1 MRQAAQKLAQVP
13 GLEAMARAFESLAAA
28 PPDARE
34 RARRDV
40 IAPMLALLGDLKK
53 SLDAAPMAVKDL
65 PEGLSRDWI
74 AADGRARLELWARG
88 DRNDFDNLRRFSAAV
103 RKIAPE
109 AAGAAVSILEAGDT
123 VIKAFAQA
131 GVLALASITLLLWLA
146 LRRLGDVALTLA
158 PLLLAGV
165 YTLEICVL
173 IDLKL
178 NFANI
183 IALPLL
189 LGLGVAFK
197 IYYVMAWRAGSA
209 ELLQTSLTRA
219 IFFSAMTTATAFG
232 SLYLSNHPGTS
243 SMGKLLA
250 LSLATTL
257 CAAVFFQ
264 PALMG
269 PPRARRE
276 T

>member
-1 MRQAAQKLAQVP
+1 MIAPVVTLIGDVKAA
-13 GLEAMARAFESLAAA
+13 LAARPVA
-28 PPDARE
+28 
-34 RARRDV
+34 
-40 IAPMLALLGDLKK
+40 LA
-53 SLDAAPMAVKDL
+53 DL
-65 PEGLSRDWI
+65 PPELARDWI
-74 AADGRARLELWARG
+74 ASDGRARLELFPRG
-88 DRNDFDNLRRFSAAV
+88 DRNDFDNLRKFSDAV
-103 RKIAPE
+103 RKIAPD
-109 AAGAAVSILEAGDT
+109 AAGATVSILEAGDA
-123 VIKAFAQA
+123 VITAFAQA
-131 GVLALASITLLLWLA
+131 GALALVSIALLLWLA
-146 LRRLGDVALTLA
+146 LRRIGDVALTLA

-165 YTLEICVL
+165 YTMEICVL
-173 IDLKL
+173 IGLKL

-232 SLYLSNHPGTS
+232 SLYWSNHPGTS
-243 SMGKLLA
+243 SMGELLA

-269 PPRARRE
+269 PPRKAHGNAGE
-276 T
+276 SPV